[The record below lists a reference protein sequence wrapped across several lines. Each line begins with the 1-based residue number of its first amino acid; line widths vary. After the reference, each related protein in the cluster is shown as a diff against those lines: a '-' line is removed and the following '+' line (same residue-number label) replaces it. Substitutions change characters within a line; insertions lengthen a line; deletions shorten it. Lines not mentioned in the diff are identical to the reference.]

1 VKNFA
6 KIRIFLYLCN
16 MNIVFSTNP
25 NFKFDEKP
33 IIETLPPAQQ
43 DLRVHRETKHRGG
56 KTAIV
61 IKNFVGSDDD
71 LQKIAK
77 ELKTK
82 CGVGGSAKDGEIII
96 QGDVRDKVCEILTKL
111 NYKFKKAGG

>member
-1 VKNFA
+1 
-6 KIRIFLYLCN
+6 

-25 NFKFDEKP
+25 NFKFDEKLT
-33 IIETLPPAQQ
+33 IESIAPAQQ

-56 KTAIV
+56 KTAVV
-61 IKNFVGSDDD
+61 IKNFVGNDDD
-71 LQKIAK
+71 LNKLAK
-77 ELKTK
+77 ELKVK

-96 QGDVRDKVCEILTKL
+96 QGDIRDKVCDILTKL

>member
-1 VKNFA
+1 
-6 KIRIFLYLCN
+6 

-25 NFKFDEKP
+25 NFKFEEESN
-33 IIETLPPAQQ
+33 IETLSPAQQ

-61 IKNFVGSDDD
+61 IKNFVGNDND
-71 LQKIAK
+71 LQKLAK

-82 CGVGGSAKDGEIII
+82 CGVGGSAK
-96 QGDVRDKVCEILTKL
+96 
-111 NYKFKKAGG
+111 

>member
-1 VKNFA
+1 
-6 KIRIFLYLCN
+6 

-25 NFKFDEKP
+25 NFKFPEEQE
-33 IIETLPPAQQ
+33 IETLSPQQQ
-43 DLRVHRETKHRGG
+43 DLRIHRETKHRGG

-61 IKNFVGSDDD
+61 IKNFVGNDDD
-71 LQKIAK
+71 LQKLAK

-96 QGDVRDKVCEILTKL
+96 QGDVRDKVCDILTKL
-111 NYKFKKAGG
+111 NYRFKKAGG

>member
-1 VKNFA
+1 MILKYQTSYV
-6 KIRIFLYLCN
+6 

-25 NFKFDEKP
+25 DFKFDEP
-33 IIETLPPAQQ
+33 QGIETLPPQQQ

-61 IKNFVGSDDD
+61 IKNFIGNDDD
-71 LQKIAK
+71 LQKLGK

-82 CGVGGSAKDGEIII
+82 CVVGGTAKDGEIII
-96 QGDVRDKVCEILTKL
+96 QGDVRDKVCDILTKQ
-111 NYKFKKAGG
+111 NYRFKKAGG

>member
-1 VKNFA
+1 
-6 KIRIFLYLCN
+6 

-25 NFKFDEKP
+25 DFKFDEP
-33 IIETLPPAQQ
+33 ETVETLPPDKQ

-56 KTAIV
+56 KTAVV
-61 IKNFVGSDDD
+61 IKNFVGHDDD
-71 LQKIAK
+71 LQKLAK

-82 CGVGGSAKDGEIII
+82 CGVGGTAKDGEIII

-111 NYKFKKAGG
+111 NYRFKKAGG

>member
-1 VKNFA
+1 
-6 KIRIFLYLCN
+6 

-25 NFKFDEKP
+25 NFQFDEP
-33 IIETLPPAQQ
+33 QAVETLTPAQQ

-61 IKNFVGSDDD
+61 IKNFIGNDDD
-71 LQKIAK
+71 LQKLAK

-82 CGVGGSAKDGEIII
+82 CGVGGTAKDGEIII
-96 QGDVRDKVCEILTKL
+96 QGDVRDKVCDILTKL
-111 NYKFKKAGG
+111 NYRHKRAGG

>member
-1 VKNFA
+1 MS
-6 KIRIFLYLCN
+6 II
-16 MNIVFSTNP
+16 FSTNP
-25 NFKFDEKP
+25 NFKFDDSP
-33 IIETLPPAQQ
+33 NIETLSPEQQ

-61 IKNFVGSDDD
+61 IKGFVGNDHD
-71 LQKIAK
+71 LQKLAK

-96 QGDVRDKVCEILTKL
+96 QGDVRDKVCDILTKL